1 MNEYKTK
8 IPSLQKGGI
17 FIYLLLEQMF
27 ERGDKM
33 KDRIILH
40 CDFNNF
46 FASVSLLSN
55 PTLYDMPVAV
65 CGSVEA
71 RHGIVLAKNEIA
83 KRFGVKTAEAIWEAK
98 RKCPE
103 LVTLPPDYKKYHEY
117 SRAAHKIYSRY
128 TDLIEPFGIDECWL
142 DVTGSTLL
150 FGSGE
155 QIAERIRKEIKR
167 ELGITVSVGV
177 SFNKIFAKLGSDMK
191 SPDAVTVISRENFKE
206 KIWCLPVRDLLFVG
220 KKTAEK
226 LNQNGIF
233 RVEDITKCDD
243 DMLTRLLG
251 KAGTQLKCYALGEDS
266 SPVIPQ
272 SEDDI
277 PKSIGRTITPPKD
290 ITSRDDVWKIYIAI
304 AEEISEILH
313 RKNLYAATIQVH
325 TRDTNLKTKEYS
337 HTLTAPLNTSI
348 LLAREAI
355 KIFEN
360 NYNWDLPLRSVG
372 FRVTNLKGDN
382 VAFQQDI
389 FGEQTLDERQEI
401 IENSILNVRKK
412 FGIDSL
418 KRGTICDE

>member
-1 MNEYKTK
+1 
-8 IPSLQKGGI
+8 
-17 FIYLLLEQMF
+17 
-27 ERGDKM
+27 M
-33 KDRIILH
+33 KERIILH
-40 CDFNNF
+40 CDLNNF

-83 KRFGVKTAEAIWEAK
+83 KKYGVKTAEAVWEAK
-98 RKCPE
+98 LKCPE

-117 SRAAHKIYSRY
+117 SRRAQKIYARY

-150 FGSGE
+150 FGTGE
-155 QIAERIRKEIKR
+155 QIANKIRCDIKR
-167 ELGITVSVGV
+167 ELGITISVGV
-177 SFNKIFAKLGSDMK
+177 SFNKVFAKLGSDMK
-191 SPDAVTVISRENFKE
+191 KPDAVTVISCENFKQ
-206 KIWCLPVRDLLFVG
+206 KVWPLPVNDLLFVG
-220 KKTAEK
+220 KRTAEK

-233 RVEDITKCDD
+233 TVEDITKCDD
-243 DMLTRLLG
+243 DMLSRLLG
-251 KAGTQLKCYALGEDS
+251 KAGAQLKCYALGEDD
-266 SPVIPQ
+266 SPVTPP
-272 SEDDI
+272 SDNDK
-277 PKSIGRTITPPKD
+277 PKSVGRTITPPKD
-290 ITSRDDVWKIYIAI
+290 IKTRDEVWKIYIAI

-313 RKNLYAATIQVH
+313 EKNLYASTIQVH
-325 TRDTNLKTKEYS
+325 TRDTALKTKEYS
-337 HTLTAPLNTSI
+337 HTLENPLNTSI

-382 VAFQQDI
+382 VAFQQDL
-389 FGEQTLDERQEI
+389 FGNCNDDEKQEI

-412 FGIDSL
+412 FGTNSL